1 MTILLVDDERD
12 IRTVAR
18 LALRQLG
25 GFTVVEAAS
34 GREALEAVARARPDA
49 VILDVMMPEM
59 DGPEVLAALR
69 ARPDTVDIPVM
80 FLTAKAMPEELAR
93 LRALGVLAIHTK
105 PFDPEEFVTAVR
117 RALEGAGTSG
127 TVAGTATVASPPGP
141 PGAADVDLGALR
153 KLQGLTTE
161 SGGSLAAEL
170 IELFAGNTPG
180 VLHQLRTLLQSGPA
194 ANREVERL
202 AHALKSSA
210 LTLGATGM
218 AAAAR
223 EIENA
228 AHEGRLAGVDPLLD
242 RLAHDLGPTVARLR
256 AHVT

>member
-25 GFTVVEAAS
+25 GFAVVEAAS
-34 GREALEAVARARPDA
+34 GREALEALARARPDA

-69 ARPDTVDIPVM
+69 ARPDTADIPVM

-93 LRALGVLAIHTK
+93 LRGLGVLAIHTK

-127 TVAGTATVASPPGP
+127 TVAGSATVASPGP

-153 KLQGLTTE
+153 KLQVLTTE

-180 VLHQLRTLLQSGPA
+180 VLQQLRTLLDSGPA

-210 LTLGATGM
+210 LTLGATAM
-218 AAAAR
+218 ADAAR

-228 AHEGRLAGVDPLLD
+228 AHEGRLAGVEPLLD
-242 RLAHDLGPTVARLR
+242 RLAHALGPTVARLR
-256 AHVT
+256 AHLT

>member
-12 IRTVAR
+12 TRTVAR
-18 LALRQLG
+18 LALSQLG

-34 GREALEAVARARPDA
+34 GREALDAVARVRPDA

-69 ARPDTVDIPVM
+69 ARPDTVDIPVV

-93 LRALGVLAIHTK
+93 LRALGVLDIHTK
-105 PFDPEEFVTAVR
+105 PFDPEEFATAVR
-117 RALEGAGTSG
+117 RALGEARTGEAPAGSP
-127 TVAGTATVASPPGP
+127 ASATPGS
-141 PGAADVDLGALR
+141 PGAADIDPGALR

-161 SGGSLAAEL
+161 TGGSLATEL
-170 IELFAGNTPG
+170 VELFAGNTPG
-180 VLHQLRTLLQSGPA
+180 VLQQLRALVVTRPP

-210 LTLGATGM
+210 LTLGATAM
-218 AAAAR
+218 ADAAR
-223 EIENA
+223 EIEDA
-228 AHEGRLAGVDPLLD
+228 AHEGRLSVVEPLLD
-242 RLAHDLGPTVARLR
+242 RLARDLGPTVARLR
-256 AHVT
+256 AHLT